1 MAAGGWG
8 HASGPICG
16 SLVAWRAR
24 LLVTEAKGDSEVP
37 PGRRRAGKH
46 TCWPRSSPGAG
57 VPDTGGRHR
66 GGYLGKVP
74 RTLRLRASSY
84 EADHITAGVE
94 FAGALVGVNVVPR
107 SVAME

>member
-1 MAAGGWG
+1 MPVARDSDWAHGSPVHAA
-8 HASGPICG
+8 AK
-16 SLVAWRAR
+16 AAR
-24 LLVTEAKGDSEVP
+24 
-37 PGRRRAGKH
+37 
-46 TCWPRSSPGAG
+46 
-57 VPDTGGRHR
+57 
-66 GGYLGKVP
+66 GYLGKVP